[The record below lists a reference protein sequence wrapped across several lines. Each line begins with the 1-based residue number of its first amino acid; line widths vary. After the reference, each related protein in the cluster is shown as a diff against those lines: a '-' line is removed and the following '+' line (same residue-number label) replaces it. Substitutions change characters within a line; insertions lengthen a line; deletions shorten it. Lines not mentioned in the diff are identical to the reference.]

1 MKSAIVE
8 HLAELTSLRRDL
20 HAHPELGFEE
30 HRTADLVAE
39 KLAAWGIE
47 VHRGLGQTGVVGT
60 VKAGSGDRAIALRA
74 DMDALAMPEL
84 ADRPHRSTHPGRMHA
99 CGHDG
104 HTTMLLGAARY
115 LSDNRQF
122 DGTVHLI
129 FQPAEEG
136 RGGARAMVEDG
147 FFDRFPVDAVYG
159 MHNMPGLAPDQIAVV
174 PGPQLASSDSWE
186 VVFDGIGTHGAK
198 PHLGRDAIAATGQ
211 FLTALNT
218 IVSRQVDPL
227 HAAVVSACSIQ
238 AGDPEAWNVIPDQV
252 TIRGTAR
259 AYTADNR
266 DLLDREIGILAEGAA
281 KMLGIRADYRFIRRI
296 APVVNDV
303 AATASA
309 RRAAVATVG
318 ADNIIDDFPPST
330 AGDDFSVFSAEVPGA
345 YVWVGNGPAE
355 DGALHHNSRYDF
367 NDEAI
372 LTGASYWANLVEQEL
387 AVNEWSKG

>member
-1 MKSAIVE
+1 MKQAIVE
-8 HLAELTSLRRDL
+8 HLAELTSFRRDL

-60 VKAGSGDRAIALRA
+60 VTAGSGDRAIALRA

-115 LSDNRQF
+115 LSENRRF

-186 VVFDGIGTHGAK
+186 VIFDGVGTHGAK

-259 AYTADNR
+259 AYTVENR
-266 DLLDREIGILAEGAA
+266 DLLDREIGIVAEGAA

-296 APVVNDV
+296 APVVNDA
-303 AATASA
+303 AATAGA
-309 RRAAVATVG
+309 RRAAEATVG

-330 AGDDFSVFSAEVPGA
+330 AGDDFSVFSAIVPGA

-387 AVNEWSKG
+387 AR

>member
-1 MKSAIVE
+1 MKPAIIE

-60 VKAGSGDRAIALRA
+60 VTAGSGDRAIALRA

-115 LSDNRQF
+115 LSENRQF

-136 RGGARAMVEDG
+136 RGGARAMIEGG
-147 FFDRFPVDAVYG
+147 FFDRFPVDSVYG

-259 AYTADNR
+259 AYTAENR

-296 APVVNDV
+296 APVVNDA

-309 RRAAVATVG
+309 RRAAEATVG

-330 AGDDFSVFSAEVPGA
+330 AGDDFSVFSAVVPGA

-387 AVNEWSKG
+387 AVKEWSKG